1 MKCLVRSV
9 ECLHFVYVS
18 PVLPL
23 VTAVLRAKPSI
34 SLFCLTSQLIAR
46 YALIMYGVIKS
57 SAVRVR

>member
-9 ECLHFVYVS
+9 ECLHFVYIS

-23 VTAVLRAKPSI
+23 ITAALRAKPST
-34 SLFCLTSQLIAR
+34 SLFCLTSQ
-46 YALIMYGVIKS
+46 LIMYGVIKS